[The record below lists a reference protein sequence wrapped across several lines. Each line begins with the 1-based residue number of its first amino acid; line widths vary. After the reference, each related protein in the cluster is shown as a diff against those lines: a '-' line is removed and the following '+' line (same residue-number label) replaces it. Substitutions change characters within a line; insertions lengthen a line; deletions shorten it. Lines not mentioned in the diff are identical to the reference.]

1 MNFPFTAVAGQ
12 SSFKLA
18 LILALIDPAI
28 GGVLVSGPR
37 GCAKSTLAR
46 GMVDIMPVNSSV
58 EDIQEAKF
66 VTLPLGATTDM
77 LVGTLSLSHVL
88 SEQSVQF
95 QPGLLSRAH
104 NGVLYV
110 DEVNLLSDHL
120 VDLLLDVS
128 ASGVNV
134 IERDGISHQHA
145 ARFVLLGTMNPDEGE
160 LRPQLQD
167 RFGLSVQLGNRY
179 SVSERIEIVRLR
191 ETFDADPQAF
201 IEQQTQQQQALSAR
215 ISLARKQ
222 VGSVTCSEV
231 LRQSIAEQCM
241 EANVDG
247 LRADIVWLRAA
258 VAHSAYHARSHVQ
271 AEDVEAV
278 AELVLAHRRN
288 SPPVDSDRS
297 AGARSENS
305 QAQTPSSVSQSRHP
319 SSANSSNPSSSS
331 SSKNYSG
338 ASEGDSNNSNQP
350 FAPAPEGEPGTDS
363 GGEADWG
370 QMPAQTQSST
380 TGLALLPLAWMQS
393 SQADKAPIKKTRPIQ
408 EAVAT
413 ARGNTAYGNRTEKRM
428 STSINWFST
437 LLDNAGQWP
446 LRTLRYRRARTG
458 DRVVHLVL
466 LDTSASTLQSRWFS
480 RAKGAVLQI
489 AEQVY
494 LVRDQLAIIGFG
506 NQSIDTLLPQKRA
519 PKSLR
524 LWLDAVSAAGG
535 TPMRAIIEHA
545 LQYQKNQQRRSPGT
559 LFKTYIIT
567 DGRTLQSF
575 GGLRLLGKVLVI
587 DIEQSAIRR
596 GRAAELAHTLRATY
610 WQLPA

>member
-128 ASGVNV
+128 ASGVNI

-145 ARFVLLGTMNPDEGE
+145 ASFVLLGTMNPDEGE

-222 VGSVTCSEV
+222 VGS
-231 LRQSIAEQCM
+231 
-241 EANVDG
+241 DG
-247 LRADIVWLRAA
+247 
-258 VAHSAYHARSHVQ
+258 
-271 AEDVEAV
+271 
-278 AELVLAHRRN
+278 N
-288 SPPVDSDRS
+288 
-297 AGARSENS
+297 
-305 QAQTPSSVSQSRHP
+305 
-319 SSANSSNPSSSS
+319 
-331 SSKNYSG
+331 
-338 ASEGDSNNSNQP
+338 
-350 FAPAPEGEPGTDS
+350 
-363 GGEADWG
+363 
-370 QMPAQTQSST
+370 
-380 TGLALLPLAWMQS
+380 
-393 SQADKAPIKKTRPIQ
+393 
-408 EAVAT
+408 
-413 ARGNTAYGNRTEKRM
+413 
-428 STSINWFST
+428 
-437 LLDNAGQWP
+437 
-446 LRTLRYRRARTG
+446 
-458 DRVVHLVL
+458 
-466 LDTSASTLQSRWFS
+466 
-480 RAKGAVLQI
+480 
-489 AEQVY
+489 
-494 LVRDQLAIIGFG
+494 
-506 NQSIDTLLPQKRA
+506 
-519 PKSLR
+519 
-524 LWLDAVSAAGG
+524 
-535 TPMRAIIEHA
+535 
-545 LQYQKNQQRRSPGT
+545 
-559 LFKTYIIT
+559 
-567 DGRTLQSF
+567 
-575 GGLRLLGKVLVI
+575 
-587 DIEQSAIRR
+587 
-596 GRAAELAHTLRATY
+596 
-610 WQLPA
+610 